1 MPNSLKGFSVP
12 VGGNWNNAALD
23 GSRYV
28 NLNNL
33 ASNTN
38 TNIGSRISYKKVIAH

>member
-1 MPNSLKGFSVP
+1 MWLRRAVVVMPAI
-12 VGGNWNNAALD
+12 VGGRWNNAGRC

-38 TNIGSRISYKKVIAH
+38 ANIGSRNSY